1 MVQVNIDILKN
12 YDVGIRSEFLTHRS
26 ECFYE
31 VNFKT
36 QKKMGEEGV
45 EDRMEHEFEYP
56 RYKFTREL
64 IMEDEQELV
73 LITLSSFV
81 FTPKEG
87 LMEVML
93 EGRYTYHG
101 DKDIDTEVYLSM
113 EFHEKCFDIYMGN
126 QIDDID
132 IDDNERLE

>member
-1 MVQVNIDILKN
+1 LVQVNIDILKN
-12 YDVGIRSEFLTHRS
+12 YDVGIRSEFLTRKS

-31 VNFKT
+31 VNFKNA
-36 QKKMGEEGV
+36 KKMGEEGV

-64 IMEDEQELV
+64 IVEDEQELV
-73 LITLSSFV
+73 LITYSSFV

-101 DKDIDTEVYLSM
+101 DKDIDVEVLLSL
-113 EFHEKCFDIYMGN
+113 EFHEKCYDIYMGN
-126 QIDDID
+126 QDEGDISMGS
-132 IDDNERLE
+132 ERFE

>member
-1 MVQVNIDILKN
+1 M
-12 YDVGIRSEFLTHRS
+12 
-26 ECFYE
+26 
-31 VNFKT
+31 
-36 QKKMGEEGV
+36 QKKMGEEGI

-64 IMEDEQELV
+64 ITEDEQELV
-73 LITLSSFV
+73 LITYSSFV

-101 DKDIDTEVYLSM
+101 DKDIDVEVVLSL
-113 EFHEKCFDIYMGN
+113 EFHEKCYDIYMGG
-126 QIDDID
+126 QDDSDID
-132 IDDNERLE
+132 MGSERFE

>member
-1 MVQVNIDILKN
+1 
-12 YDVGIRSEFLTHRS
+12 
-26 ECFYE
+26 
-31 VNFKT
+31 
-36 QKKMGEEGV
+36 MGEEGV

-64 IMEDEQELV
+64 ITEDEQELV
-73 LITLSSFV
+73 LVTLSSFV

-101 DKDIDTEVYLSM
+101 DKDVDVEVILSM
-113 EFHEKCFDIYMGN
+113 QFHEKCYSIYMGDEN
-126 QIDDID
+126 EDDI
-132 IDDNERLE
+132 NFSSERFE